1 MIKEVV
7 NNDFSEV
14 LAARTAVVDFKA
26 VWCGPCKMMHPVLE
40 KVSDLLADKAEFF
53 AADIDD
59 NDELVSELADS
70 GVLMIQAVPT
80 LAVFKDGKCVASTVG
95 FVPQPQ
101 LEAWLSE
108 NL

>member
-1 MIKEVV
+1 MIKEIT
-7 NNDFSEV
+7 NNDFSAV
-14 LAARTAVVDFKA
+14 LASKAAVVDFKA

-40 KVSDLLADKAEFF
+40 KVSEILEGKAEFF

-59 NDELVSELADS
+59 NDELVAELADN
-70 GVLMIQAVPT
+70 GTLMIQAVPT
-80 LAVFKDGKCVASTVG
+80 LAIFKDGKCVATNVG